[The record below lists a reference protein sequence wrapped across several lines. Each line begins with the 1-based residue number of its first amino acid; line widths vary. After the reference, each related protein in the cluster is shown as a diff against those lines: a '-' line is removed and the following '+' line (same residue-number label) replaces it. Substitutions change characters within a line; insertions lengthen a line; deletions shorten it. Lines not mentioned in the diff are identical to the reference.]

1 MHEGMSQFV
10 VGLTGGIGS
19 GKSAASDWFA
29 AQGICVIDAD
39 QLAREAVKP
48 GSEALNQIRQH
59 FGDWVIHPDGG
70 LDRSKLRDFVFSDP
84 KAKQALEAIIHPVVA
99 QLAELAIDQA
109 SSSYVVLAVPLLFE
123 HPDGLIQL
131 CSRTLCIDVPESLQR
146 SRAAMR
152 DQLNQDQI
160 RAVMATQ
167 IAREQ
172 RVRKSDDVIDN
183 SGSLDQLYSRLE
195 PLHSRYRFY
204 ASRPDEA
211 EWAK

>member
-1 MHEGMSQFV
+1 MNQFV

-29 AQGICVIDAD
+29 AQGICVVDAD
-39 QLAREAVKP
+39 LLAKEAVKP
-48 GSEALNQIRQH
+48 GSEALSQIRQH
-59 FGDWVIHPDGG
+59 FGDWVIHADGG
-70 LDRSKLRDFVFSDP
+70 LDRGKLRDFVFSDP
-84 KAKQALEAIIHPVVA
+84 KAKQALEAIVHPRVGA
-99 QLAELAIDQA
+99 LAKSAIELA
-109 SSSYVVLAVPLLFE
+109 SSQYVILAVPLLFE

-146 SRAAMR
+146 SRAATR
-152 DQLNQDQI
+152 DQLSQDQI

-167 IAREQ
+167 ITREE
-172 RVRKSDDVIDN
+172 RIRKSDDVVDN